1 MVDIRELFTENTLRL
16 MRTEIADTGGNEVFF
31 IGRFDSSGMIGSLVP
46 AARGNRYAVPAP
58 PSAADR
64 ADILVHNHPSGTLE
78 PSDAD
83 LSIAA
88 RYSEQG
94 TGFCIIDNDCRS
106 VYVVVEPFLA
116 PTERPID
123 PDEISS
129 LLGPE
134 GPFARDFSAYETRPS
149 QLELCAAISRVFNT
163 GSVGVFEAGTGVGK
177 SFAYLLPALRW
188 AVQNRDR
195 VIISTGTINLQQQLA
210 DKDIPRAISLTGED
224 ISFIMLKGRQ
234 NYLCRRRL
242 ADALMEQDLFSDEK
256 KDVKAIADW
265 ADVTRDGSRSDLT
278 FVPADGVW
286 SRVCSESDACMGMRC
301 AFHETCFVMQIR
313 KAAAGASV
321 LVVNHHL
328 LFSDL
333 EIRMA
338 GLGYEDTAVLPP
350 FRNII
355 FDEAHGMEAA
365 ATSFFS
371 ETITRYKIQK
381 QISVLYRV
389 KKGSVAG
396 HLLPLTRMSRSDTG
410 YSTAVAQAQEIR
422 TAYSTLEDIALELI
436 PAGSSW
442 RLTDSTAGS
451 AGPLLVHMAEIRR
464 LIAAFTGTVRSII
477 DGIDEGEQNDPVVW
491 EAKFALRR
499 LEFAGSLAQHFCEWQ
514 ERRESVYWL
523 ERVPLSS
530 HARSGQ
536 DGDRAWYP
544 RFTETP
550 LSVASMMNSGVFE
563 PLRTVVC
570 TSATLRTGDSFQWWL
585 TRTGA
590 ALCEED
596 RLCTGIYDSPFPYKR
611 CALLAIPSEG
621 PLPDEDGFQDWVQ
634 RSLVDLLAASAGHS
648 LVLFTSYES
657 LRSACAYIRS
667 TLGPSGMTILRQG
680 EDDRARLLEQFKKDE
695 SSVLFATDSFWEGID
710 APGDTLLQVILVK
723 LPFRVPND
731 PVFAA
736 RSEAVEKKGGN
747 AFMDLSLPEAVI
759 KFRQGFGRL
768 IRSKTD
774 RGVVTVLDRRI
785 AVKRYG
791 RMFVSSIPEVSTCVA
806 PVRELAER
814 IETFLYP

>member
-1 MVDIRELFTENTLRL
+1 MIDIREVFNEDTVRL
-16 MRTEIADTGGNEVFF
+16 MRAHIAEAGGNEVFF
-31 IGRFDSSGMIGSLVP
+31 VGHCDSSGIVSTLAPV
-46 AARGNRYAVPAP
+46 ARGNKNAVLAP
-58 PSAADR
+58 PSVAGR
-64 ADILVHNHPSGTLE
+64 ADILIHNHPSGILQ
-78 PSDAD
+78 PSEAD
-83 LSIAA
+83 LALAA

-94 TGFCIIDNDCRS
+94 TGFCIIDNECCKL
-106 VYVVVEPFLA
+106 YMVVEPILVQ
-116 PTERPID
+116 TDSPID
-123 PDEISS
+123 PHEISA

-134 GPFARDFSAYETRPS
+134 GPLARDFPMYETRPS
-149 QLELCAAISRVFNT
+149 QIELCAAISQVFNS

-188 AVQNRDR
+188 ASQNRDR
-195 VIISTGTINLQQQLA
+195 VIISTATINLQQQLA
-210 DKDIPRAISLTGED
+210 EKDIPRAISLLGVD
-224 ISFIMLKGRQ
+224 LSFIMVKGRQ

-242 ADALMEQDLFSDEK
+242 ADALMEQDLFTDEK
-256 KDVKAIADW
+256 KDLNAIASW
-265 ADVTRDGSRSDLT
+265 ADASPDGSRSDLA
-278 FVPADGVW
+278 FLPAEGVW
-286 SRVCSESDACMGMRC
+286 SRVCSESDTCMGMRC
-301 AFHETCFVMQIR
+301 AFHENCFVMLIR
-313 KAAAGASV
+313 KSAAAASV

-355 FDEAHGMEAA
+355 FDEAHGMESA

-389 KKGSVAG
+389 KKGTVAG
-396 HLLPLTRMSRSDTG
+396 HLLALTRLSKSETG
-410 YSTAVAQAQEIR
+410 YSSAVAQAQAIR
-422 TAYSTLEDIALELI
+422 NAFSALEVSALDLI
-436 PAGSSW
+436 PNGAW
-442 RLTDSTAGS
+442 RLTDSTAES
-451 AGPLLVHMAEIRR
+451 AGPLLFHLAEIRR
-464 LIAAFTGTVRSII
+464 LIALFTGIVRSLV
-477 DGIDEGEQNDPVVW
+477 DDIDEDVQNDPVVW

-499 LEFAGSLAQHFCEWQ
+499 LEFVGSLAQHFCEWQ
-514 ERRESVYWL
+514 DRRESVYWL
-523 ERVPLSS
+523 ERVPLST
-530 HARSGQ
+530 HARSSH
-536 DGDRAWYP
+536 DGDLAFYP

-550 LSVASMMNSGVFE
+550 LSVATMMNTGVFE

-590 ALCEED
+590 TLCQNKQV
-596 RLCTGIYDSPFPYKR
+596 CTGIYESPFPYKR

-621 PLPDEDGFQDWVQ
+621 PLPDETSFQDWVQ
-634 RSLVDLLAASAGHS
+634 NSLVDLLAASAGHS

-657 LRSACAYIRS
+657 LRSACAYIRL
-667 TLGPSGMTILRQG
+667 TLACNGITILRQG
-680 EDDRARLLEQFKKDE
+680 EDDRARLLEQFKQDE

-736 RSEAVEKKGGN
+736 RSEAIEKNGGN
-747 AFMDLSLPEAVI
+747 AFMDLSVPEAVI

-791 RMFVSSIPEVSTCVA
+791 RFFVSSIPDVQSCVA
-806 PVRELAER
+806 PVKELAKR